1 MCLSRDEKYE
11 IIKKSNNIKCS
22 HVLICMDKYSGKI
35 FPRYVTYS
43 DNIIKII
50 EKCNYH
56 ESNIEI
62 LEIYN
67 YNLDIIY
74 QLNQNKSYN
83 ITPIIDE
90 KCASEG
96 PLCALGFANKKHEG
110 QTRNDKTPYIM
121 HPIRVAKYVS
131 KYKESKELPM
141 LISCAYLHDTLEDT
155 DTTYY
160 DLCDNFGP
168 EVAHIVKEVTTEEDM
183 KNLLGKQTYLS
194 LKMKNM
200 TSWAL
205 VVKLCDRLDNVTDLA
220 NTSEK
225 FRLKY
230 INETLGILDY
240 LIKNRSDLSKT
251 HLNII
256 NEILDRLIF
265 YNQYYNYSDDRMY
278 HLQDDVANREPIKQK
293 KYSLS

>member
-1 MCLSRDEKYE
+1 MEFLSREQKLD
-11 IIKKSNNIKCS
+11 IIDGSDNIKCS
-22 HVLICMDKYSGKI
+22 HVLICMDKYSGKV
-35 FPRYVTYS
+35 FPWYVKYS
-43 DNIIKII
+43 DDIIKII
-50 EKCNYH
+50 ESCNYH
-56 ESNIEI
+56 ESSIEI
-62 LEIYN
+62 REIYN
-67 YNLDIIY
+67 YNLDITY
-74 QLNQNKSYN
+74 QLNQVKSFN
-83 ITPIIDE
+83 ITPIIDK

-96 PLCALGFANKKHEG
+96 TLCALGFANKKHEG

-155 DTTYY
+155 NTTFY

-168 EVAHIVKEVTTEEDM
+168 EVAHIVKELTTEENM
-183 KNLLGKQTYLS
+183 KNKLGKQEYLS
-194 LKMKNM
+194 YKMVDM

-220 NTSEK
+220 NTGEK

-230 INETLGILDY
+230 MNETLGILDF
-240 LIKNRSDLSKT
+240 LVKNRKNLSKT
-251 HLNII
+251 HLNIM
-256 NEILDRLIF
+256 NEILDILIF

-278 HLQDDVANREPIKQK
+278 HLQDDVAKRKQLK
-293 KYSLS
+293 K